1 MNEENEK
8 RGHEN
13 EEFVDYKVA
22 MEFLGL
28 KQATFFRRVRE
39 GIIPSYEDT
48 LHSKRRVFK
57 MSDLRHL
64 KANQYRPIKEK

>member
-1 MNEENEK
+1 MDELNK
-8 RGHEN
+8 SAGD
-13 EEFVDYKVA
+13 EEFVDYKAA

-48 LHSKRRVFK
+48 LRPKRRVFK
-57 MSDLRHL
+57 IADLKQV
-64 KANQYRPIKEK
+64 KANQYRPIKGNE